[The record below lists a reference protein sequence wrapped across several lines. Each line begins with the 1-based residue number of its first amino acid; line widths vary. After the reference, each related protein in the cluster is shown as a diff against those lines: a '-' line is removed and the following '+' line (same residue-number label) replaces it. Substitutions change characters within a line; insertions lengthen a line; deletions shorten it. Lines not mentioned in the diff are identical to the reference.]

1 MSQLDFTHPQETIG
15 TGVDIDMSQD
25 KHLNFFVFL
34 TVKFRLFQTASFL
47 GSFSL
52 LKKKG
57 EKVTHAQ
64 KEKKREKKKKK
75 EEKIGD
81 KTFLYETL
89 QTFQGWK
96 NQKEQKLSQT
106 FNLCKECISP
116 LIRFNLEGEI
126 GGKIPLRLLQ
136 LTPSYLTRSSHRSL
150 QLQIYKIM

>member
-34 TVKFRLFQTASFL
+34 PFLDCFVSRLLFFI
-47 GSFSL
+47 
-52 LKKKG
+52 KKKG

-64 KEKKREKKKKK
+64 KEKKREKKKE

-150 QLQIYKIM
+150 